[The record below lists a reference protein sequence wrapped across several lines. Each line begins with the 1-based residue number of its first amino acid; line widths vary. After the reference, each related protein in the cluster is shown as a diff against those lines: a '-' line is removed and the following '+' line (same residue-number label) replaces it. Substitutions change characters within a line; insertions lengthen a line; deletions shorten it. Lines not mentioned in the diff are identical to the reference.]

1 MSQPLDP
8 EMFTGCSHVT
18 SPFRI
23 GGKWTPKIIRCLEA
37 GPRRFSELEVPLR
50 GITPKVLTETLR
62 SMERD
67 GLVTRTVHGGIP
79 PRVDY
84 ELSTLGRTLLAP
96 MAACCAWA
104 AAHLPELR
112 DARDT
117 HGSSAPAPAL
127 ARTHETG
134 PGRKTGPPSLSP
146 NVEAS

>member
-8 EMFTGCSHVT
+8 EMFTGCSHAA

-67 GLVTRTVHGGIP
+67 GLVTRTVQGGIP

-104 AAHLPELR
+104 AAHLPELT
-112 DARDT
+112 DARDA
-117 HGSSAPAPAL
+117 HGSPTR

>member
-23 GGKWTPKIIRCLEA
+23 GGKWTPKIIRCLEG
-37 GPRRFSELEVPLR
+37 GPRRFSELAVPLR

-79 PRVDY
+79 PRVEY
-84 ELSTLGRTLLAP
+84 ELSALGRTLLAP

-104 AAHLPELR
+104 AAHLPELS
-112 DARDT
+112 DARDA
-117 HGSSAPAPAL
+117 HGSPDPAPAL

>member
-84 ELSTLGRTLLAP
+84 ELSALGRTLLAP

-112 DARDT
+112 DARAA
-117 HGSSAPAPAL
+117 HGSPDPAPAL
-127 ARTHETG
+127 VRTHETG